1 MLFRPSAEQNLD
13 AIHVMLDS
21 WNAEADRFR
30 HAALAARKG
39 DTPTSLVVSS
49 AGEAHDE
56 LLSLLSQ
63 LDAALDR
70 APPGSPNFASL
81 LQAQTTA
88 IALIE
93 SVGNSYDILETVV
106 SDKLAGP
113 THIAHEPSGAT
124 AAAAS

>member
-1 MLFRPSAEQNLD
+1 MLFRPSAEQNLE

-30 HAALAARKG
+30 HAARAARKG

-49 AGEAHDE
+49 AGEAYDE
-56 LLSLLSQ
+56 LLSLLGQ

-88 IALIE
+88 VALLE
-93 SVGNSYDILETVV
+93 SVGNSYDILETVATETMV
-106 SDKLAGP
+106 GP
-113 THIAHEPSGAT
+113 TRIVHEFAV
-124 AAAAS
+124 AAE